1 MLFQFDDDG
10 ALAALSTG
18 SSSGW
23 VWWVQVSTSV

>member
-1 MLFQFDDDG
+1 VLGATMLFQFDDDG

-23 VWWVQVSTSV
+23 V